1 VFRLPTTA
9 FKAIRAAKSFAKEVG
24 ERIIHEK
31 MEVGQQTSAGE
42 TDVFDMFCEF
52 RVSSMRCI
60 QTETMTVNLGPPE
73 KRRNL
78 LTLEEV
84 AAQTGGI

>member
-31 MEVGQQTSAGE
+31 MVGQQRSAGE
-42 TDVFDMFCEF
+42 TDIFDMFCEF